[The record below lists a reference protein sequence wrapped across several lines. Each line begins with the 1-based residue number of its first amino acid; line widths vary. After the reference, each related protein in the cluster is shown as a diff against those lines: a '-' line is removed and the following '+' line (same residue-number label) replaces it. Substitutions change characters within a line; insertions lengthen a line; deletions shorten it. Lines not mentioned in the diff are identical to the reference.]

1 MHWIDWCI
9 AIIPL
14 IAILGLAV
22 YSGRYIR
29 GVVDFLAAGRVAG
42 RYVISV
48 GDMASGLS
56 VMLLVAMCEQKYQIG
71 YGIDFWA
78 KIIVPAGIIF
88 SLTGYCTYRWRET
101 KALSFGQF
109 LEMRYNRPFRIFAA
123 ALRTASEMIANAL
136 SPAIAVNFFIYFLKL
151 PHTFTVCGVEITT
164 FSFILV
170 TLIILALICIWPDG
184 SPCC

>member
-88 SLTGYCTYRWRET
+88 RSPVTAPTAGAKRRRCRSGSFWKCVTTGRSAY
-101 KALSFGQF
+101 
-109 LEMRYNRPFRIFAA
+109 
-123 ALRTASEMIANAL
+123 
-136 SPAIAVNFFIYFLKL
+136 SP
-151 PHTFTVCGVEITT
+151 P
-164 FSFILV
+164 
-170 TLIILALICIWPDG
+170 
-184 SPCC
+184 PCAPPRK

>member
-9 AIIPL
+9 TIIPL

-29 GVVDFLAAGRVAG
+29 GAVDFLAAGRVAG

-78 KIIVPAGIIF
+78 KIIVPVGIIF
-88 SLTGYCTYRWRET
+88 SLTGY
-101 KALSFGQF
+101 
-109 LEMRYNRPFRIFAA
+109 
-123 ALRTASEMIANAL
+123 
-136 SPAIAVNFFIYFLKL
+136 
-151 PHTFTVCGVEITT
+151 
-164 FSFILV
+164 
-170 TLIILALICIWPDG
+170 
-184 SPCC
+184 